1 MANEINIPVNRN
13 NLLTGV
19 DSALEKLA
27 ISLASLPWLEK
38 SWARAKQANSKLE
51 PMIYLNAKEYY
62 SVMPNDSYKSY
73 SFWFVQSEQR
83 ALDSSTTMT
92 SVPMEAIVSC
102 ICWVDLRRLNVAKDF
117 IFVQE
122 LIKDIVNLTNR
133 NGNFTLLRIYDEKVE
148 DIFKGFPL
156 KEQHRDL
163 LMFPYQSFRIE
174 GRLSYDFKYC

>member
-13 NLLTGV
+13 SLLTGV
-19 DSALEKLA
+19 DSSVEKLA
-27 ISLASLPWLEK
+27 ASLASLPWLEK
-38 SWARAKQANSKLE
+38 SWGRAKQANSKKE

-73 SFWFVQSEQR
+73 SFWIVQSEQK
-83 ALDSSTTMT
+83 ALDNTTTMA
-92 SVPMEAIVSC
+92 SIPMEAIVSC
-102 ICWVDLRRLNVAKDF
+102 ICWVDLRRINAAKDF
-117 IFVQE
+117 IFVQD
-122 LIKDIVNLTNR
+122 LIKDFVQIIQR
-133 NGNFTLLRIYDEKVE
+133 NGSFTLLRIYDEKVE

-156 KEQHRDL
+156 KEEHRDL